1 MERNSAYMYA
11 SVCMRMCICMRIS
24 NCTYLDNYIYSTY
37 ACLCV
42 LHVDAYVLYVICI
55 CMCVRVRVH
64 FGIRR
69 RMMRAVNCRIGR
81 ISSSR
86 PNIVFGAEFRL
97 RGRISSSRAEF
108 RLRGRIS
115 SSRPNM
121 LSAYVCVYVSCAFWY
136 T

>member
-11 SVCMRMCICMRIS
+11 SVCMRMCICMRI
-24 NCTYLDNYIYSTY
+24 NNYTYLDNYIYSTY

-55 CMCVRVRVH
+55 CMCVRVCVH

-69 RMMRAVNCRIGR
+69 RKLRTVNCRIGR
-81 ISSSR
+81 ISTSGLHF
-86 PNIVFGAEFRL
+86 IFRIDL
-97 RGRISSSRAEF
+97 

-115 SSRPNM
+115 SSRPNFVFAAEYR
-121 LSAYVCVYVSCAFWY
+121 LQG
-136 T
+136 